1 MICQS
6 CKRKKAVFHSY
17 CINNNNLVDVHY
29 CEECGQKQS
38 ADENVCIDDNLHN
51 LLEGLLKS
59 RNNEVGLEP
68 IDTCEICGTTVKEIG
83 KYNNLGCPNC
93 YELFSESIESLRT
106 LSKNEYRRS
115 AYCNVESPSIGMLR
129 KELKDAV
136 RLEDFEKA
144 ASLRDRIRDCEKEG
158 FLSDN

>member
-1 MICQS
+1 M
-6 CKRKKAVFHSY
+6 
-17 CINNNNLVDVHY
+17 HY

-59 RNNEVGLEP
+59 RKNEVDLEP
-68 IDTCEICGTTVKEIG
+68 VDTCEICGTTVKEIG
-83 KYNNLGCPNC
+83 KYHNLGCPNC
-93 YELFSESIESLRT
+93 YELFSESIESLQS

-115 AYCNVESPSIGMLR
+115 AHCNDESPSISMLR

-158 FLSDN
+158 FLSDY